1 MQSEQVR
8 RGKLKLAGAPAVLSH
23 VRLSVNGHGGYDEV
37 GIRTAGL
44 EWNVLASFLNEHQA
58 AAVFA
63 AVNETSVDRAGDLDD
78 TVREAVSG
86 AR

>member
-1 MQSEQVR
+1 MKSEQVR
-8 RGKLKLAGAPAVLSH
+8 RGTLKLAGAPAVLSH
-23 VRLSVNGHGGYDEV
+23 VRLSFDGHGGYDEV
-37 GIRTAGL
+37 AIRTAGL

-58 AAVFA
+58 AAVFS

>member
-23 VRLSVNGHGGYDEV
+23 VRLSFNGHGGYDEV
-37 GIRTAGL
+37 AIRTAGL
-44 EWNVLASFLNEHQA
+44 ELNVLASFLNEHQA

-63 AVNETSVDRAGDLDD
+63 AVNDAAVEKPGDLDE
-78 TVREAVSG
+78 TVRKAVSG